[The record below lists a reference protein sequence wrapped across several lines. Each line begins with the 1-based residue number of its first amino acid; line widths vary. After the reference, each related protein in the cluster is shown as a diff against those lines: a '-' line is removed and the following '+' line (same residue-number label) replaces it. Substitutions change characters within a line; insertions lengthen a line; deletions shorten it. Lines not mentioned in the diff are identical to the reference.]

1 MENDYWPSIWQAL
14 YDNGASAKKE
24 EGTHRYWLTLS
35 PAQQEHAFTTITKR
49 LQAGKFVWF
58 DPIRAIKEALRTLK
72 PSTPEFLSGRQQE
85 QNWRNGIPM
94 VQVKYN
100 GSFRI
105 CTRATMEQFHLDY
118 QQDWLPL
125 KD

>member
-24 EGTHRYWLTLS
+24 EGTHRFWLTLT

-72 PSTPEFLSGRQQE
+72 PIEPEFLSGAQQE
-85 QNWRNGIPM
+85 KNWKNGIPM
-94 VQVKYN
+94 VQVKY
-100 GSFRI
+100 GGKYLI
-105 CTRATMEQFHLDY
+105 CTRQT
-118 QQDWLPL
+118 QQEFGLEYVCPWL
-125 KD
+125 KKED